1 MVSFKKMVHIL
12 RLHPYLFTLMD
23 LIFPYKEFA
32 NTVIG
37 NVTYL
42 MDLFTNLYLANVNF
56 KIIIDKTPFVFQS
69 NQNELKM
76 ICVLVINHK
85 FILDLNT
92 SIERILTPKSK
103 PTILF
108 KIIPE
113 LIKDTNKDYILWN
126 YYTYLSI
133 LNIIKTKKEETIDA
147 NEIKKIISQYF
158 GKLKAKPTL
167 IKNLESFNISRFFE
181 PNIDSS
187 LFGKAWSCVLNFDA
201 NFLNY
206 IKTFC
211 LKIEKLLINLAYILN
226 QIIQLKYKEPILNLC
241 ESMKEFLE
249 K

>member
-1 MVSFKKMVHIL
+1 MMNIL
-12 RLHPYLFTLMD
+12 RHNPYLFTLMD
-23 LIFPYKEFA
+23 LIFLYKEFA
-32 NTVIG
+32 NSVIG

-42 MDLFTNLYLANVNF
+42 MDLFTNLYLTNVNF
-56 KIIIDKTPFVFQS
+56 KIIIDKTQFVFQS
-69 NQNELKM
+69 NELKM

-113 LIKDTNKDYILWN
+113 LIKDINKDYILWN

-133 LNIIKTKKEETIDA
+133 LNIIKTKKEETIES
-147 NEIKKIISQYF
+147 NEIKKKISQYF

-187 LFGKAWSCVLNFDA
+187 LFGKAWGCILNFDTY
-201 NFLNY
+201 FLNY
-206 IKTFC
+206 IKPFC
-211 LKIEKLLINLAYILN
+211 FKIEKHLINLAYILN
-226 QIIQLKYKEPILNLC
+226 QMIEPKYKEPILNLY
-241 ESMKEFLE
+241 E
-249 K
+249 

>member
-1 MVSFKKMVHIL
+1 MVNIL
-12 RLHPYLFTLMD
+12 RHNPYLFTLMD
-23 LIFPYKEFA
+23 LIFLYKEFA

-56 KIIIDKTPFVFQS
+56 KIIIDKTQFVFQS
-69 NQNELKM
+69 NELKM

-133 LNIIKTKKEETIDA
+133 LNIIKTKKEETI
-147 NEIKKIISQYF
+147 K
-158 GKLKAKPTL
+158 
-167 IKNLESFNISRFFE
+167 
-181 PNIDSS
+181 
-187 LFGKAWSCVLNFDA
+187 
-201 NFLNY
+201 
-206 IKTFC
+206 
-211 LKIEKLLINLAYILN
+211 
-226 QIIQLKYKEPILNLC
+226 
-241 ESMKEFLE
+241 
-249 K
+249 